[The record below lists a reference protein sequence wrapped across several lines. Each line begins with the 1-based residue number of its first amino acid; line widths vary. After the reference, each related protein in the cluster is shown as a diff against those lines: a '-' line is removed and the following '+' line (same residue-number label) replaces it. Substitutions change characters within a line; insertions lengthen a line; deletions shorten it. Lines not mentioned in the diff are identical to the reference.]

1 MICGIKANVRGQRCA
16 AFGASATGDDV
27 MPKEWTPEDFD
38 RYVTR
43 LNLGTEQ
50 QEAALK
56 ALTINTL
63 LKEFLDTSAGHIIL
77 DTMVEKIRNL
87 VMNIVNLATDGA
99 KKNTEEI
106 IQSALLIKIISLFMQ
121 DMAKLYSD
129 TNKKLE
135 EVNDKE

>member
-1 MICGIKANVRGQRCA
+1 
-16 AFGASATGDDV
+16 

-121 DMAKLYSD
+121 DVAKLYSD